1 MQQKISSIFFSAGR
15 AWLLG
20 LGISAALALVAV
32 EMSLAYFLQQS
43 MIHAFSLEK
52 ESLVRTLCVLIAIVL
67 TGAALKFGE
76 KYWLG
81 RYGAMTM
88 HEMRVTLAGKTRRI
102 AMRRLEDR
110 HSGDWLSRLTND
122 GSAVQQ
128 FIAGDLYHFVYQPL
142 VFAAAF
148 GYLLYI
154 DWQLVLICSVIIPV
168 SVVLSLNLGR
178 PLKELGL
185 RSQEELSRYN
195 ALVQETMDGSVVIK
209 SNNMQ
214 TYMENRV
221 GAVMREW
228 LGHAI
233 GLERRRML
241 IVPVEVVLR
250 VLPFVLCILA
260 GGYRTIKQQ
269 MTPDELLVFIY
280 LINFVV
286 QPAVMMPHLIA
297 RYRQTGAS
305 MDRMA
310 ELLREPEE
318 RTDGEAG
325 TRDGHPLTLERLG
338 FSYDGETEA
347 LRDFSHTFESGKL
360 YAVVGESGSG
370 KSTLFKL
377 LTGLYEYD
385 RGAALLFGKPLNALS
400 TEDIRGSFS
409 VVPQD
414 TYLFPASI
422 GDNILIARPG
432 ASPEEVREAARRAN
446 AHDFIM
452 QLPDGYNT
460 LVSDGG
466 SSLSGGQRQRIA
478 LARAILKDAPIF
490 LLDEAA
496 SALDNESEMKL
507 YRTLAEL
514 AAAGKTVIIIAH
526 RLKVCEMADEVIVMK
541 QGRKLAAGP
550 HRELLAAVAEYA
562 RMHGLREAD
571 ASSATGP
578 ADAGRDER

>member
-1 MQQKISSIFFSAGR
+1 
-15 AWLLG
+15 
-20 LGISAALALVAV
+20 
-32 EMSLAYFLQQS
+32 MSLAYFLQQS

-318 RTDGEAG
+318 RTDG
-325 TRDGHPLTLERLG
+325 
-338 FSYDGETEA
+338 
-347 LRDFSHTFESGKL
+347 
-360 YAVVGESGSG
+360 
-370 KSTLFKL
+370 
-377 LTGLYEYD
+377 
-385 RGAALLFGKPLNALS
+385 
-400 TEDIRGSFS
+400 
-409 VVPQD
+409 
-414 TYLFPASI
+414 
-422 GDNILIARPG
+422 RPG
-432 ASPEEVREAARRAN
+432 R
-446 AHDFIM
+446 
-452 QLPDGYNT
+452 G
-460 LVSDGG
+460 
-466 SSLSGGQRQRIA
+466 
-478 LARAILKDAPIF
+478 
-490 LLDEAA
+490 
-496 SALDNESEMKL
+496 
-507 YRTLAEL
+507 
-514 AAAGKTVIIIAH
+514 
-526 RLKVCEMADEVIVMK
+526 
-541 QGRKLAAGP
+541 
-550 HRELLAAVAEYA
+550 
-562 RMHGLREAD
+562 
-571 ASSATGP
+571 TGI
-578 ADAGRDER
+578 R